1 MELVTT
7 LLPVLMDFYG
17 QAMNRFDEF
26 FGHAG
31 TIAARTPN
39 AMGSSP
45 HTAFK
50 ALLP

>member
-1 MELVTT
+1 M
-7 LLPVLMDFYG
+7 LPILKMFVDQSL
-17 QAMNRFDEF
+17 NRFYEF
-26 FGHAG
+26 FGHTG

-45 HTAFK
+45 NTVFK